1 MIRIEKK
8 REPRDLSEY
17 RKLPYAS
24 YEGMH
29 GASTGRDN
37 GEDVYHVVLD
47 SLIKE
52 QGCLCAYCMRT
63 IPEKR
68 GTPAATI
75 EHIIPQS
82 KDPEKALSYQNML
95 AVCSGNR
102 NAKSSS
108 FSKSS
113 KTQHLV

>member
-8 REPRDLSEY
+8 REPRALSEY

-82 KDPEKALSYQNML
+82 KDPEKALSYQNREL
-95 AVCSGNR
+95 NEVLNLNCEER
-102 NAKSSS
+102 NLIISHGL
-108 FSKSS
+108 FN
-113 KTQHLV
+113 H